1 MDLSSCRMYPMN
13 LNSYQISASR
23 EMGRS
28 LRIPILFYSDLVGLA
43 FGLPGSDLLFHQ
55 HVVSVESVMER
66 LSECESV
73 AEPIEG

>member
-1 MDLSSCRMYPMN
+1 MYPLN
-13 LNSYQISASR
+13 LNGCQNSASR
-23 EMGRS
+23 ELGRS
-28 LRIPILFYSDLVGLA
+28 LCIPILFHSDIVELA

-55 HVVSVESVMER
+55 HVVKVDLVMER